1 MANKKKNSAAVSGHE
16 PTLFE
21 KIGGQA
27 IHLKNEIVAGTDH
40 LLEMAGEKIAAV
52 TSSIK
57 EYRDA
62 KKKWTKAATTK
73 RTDSQRA
80 KKVAKKAGAKKPAK
94 TKKTAEKSTK
104 KKAKKKAAPKKAV
117 PKKKAAPKKV
127 AKRIPQKRSK

>member
-40 LLEMAGEKIAAV
+40 LLEVAGEKIAAV

-104 KKAKKKAAPKKAV
+104 KKAAPKKAV